1 MMNDKCAAGTGRG
14 MEAIANLL
22 GVNIGDIGDMS
33 FDVDEEP
40 DPVSSMCVVFAKVE
54 VANLMR
60 SGWTKQM
67 VLAAY
72 CHAMA
77 KRVAS
82 LLTRNGMEA
91 EFAITGGIAK
101 NKGVV
106 KRLERILNVKAL
118 ESQNYDSQIAGA
130 LGAAL
135 IARDMYIKKVKK
147 MG

>member
-1 MMNDKCAAGTGRG
+1 
-14 MEAIANLL
+14 
-22 GVNIGDIGDMS
+22 
-33 FDVDEEP
+33 
-40 DPVSSMCVVFAKVE
+40 
-54 VANLMR
+54 
-60 SGWTKQM
+60 
-67 VLAAY
+67 
-72 CHAMA
+72 MA